1 MQADIV
7 IIGGG
12 PVGASLAILTAKAGF
27 ETALVDARD
36 LSAAPRPDGR
46 NYAIVRGSWR
56 LLQAVGIADELEPD
70 AQPLNGLEA
79 IDGGKHWLGA
89 PSVLFT
95 NEDLASH
102 DAGGTLGLMVEA
114 GRLQASLDKALA
126 KQKGLT
132 HLAPEKF
139 SDFEAT
145 SGGVIVKLES
155 GKEIKAA
162 LLVGCDGMNS
172 PVRNAAGIETE
183 GRAYGKSVFA
193 ADVALER
200 PHKGIAR
207 QLFTPEGP
215 FATLPLTGDRANLA
229 WYMKTGAAETLVKLD
244 VAEIEAELNARF
256 AGFAG
261 KMKLISKPIA
271 YPLILK
277 LATSMIGDRVALLG
291 DAAHRVNPLAGQGL
305 NLGIK
310 DVAALIE
317 VMTDA
322 RYAGLDIGAATVL
335 ERYKEWRRFDT
346 MLTAY
351 SMDGIERA
359 FSNDN
364 IVLKPLRGLALTAAN
379 RIGPIRRAMAR
390 QASADQK
397 DLPKLLRGE
406 AL

>member
-1 MQADIV
+1 
-7 IIGGG
+7 
-12 PVGASLAILTAKAGF
+12 
-27 ETALVDARD
+27 
-36 LSAAPRPDGR
+36 
-46 NYAIVRGSWR
+46 
-56 LLQAVGIADELEPD
+56 
-70 AQPLNGLEA
+70 
-79 IDGGKHWLGA
+79 
-89 PSVLFT
+89 
-95 NEDLASH
+95 
-102 DAGGTLGLMVEA
+102 
-114 GRLQASLDKALA
+114 
-126 KQKGLT
+126 
-132 HLAPEKF
+132 
-139 SDFEAT
+139 
-145 SGGVIVKLES
+145 
-155 GKEIKAA
+155 
-162 LLVGCDGMNS
+162 
-172 PVRNAAGIETE
+172 
-183 GRAYGKSVFA
+183 
-193 ADVALER
+193 
-200 PHKGIAR
+200 
-207 QLFTPEGP
+207 
-215 FATLPLTGDRANLA
+215 
-229 WYMKTGAAETLVKLD
+229 MKTGAAETLVKLD

>member
-12 PVGASLAILTAKAGF
+12 PVGASLAILAAKAGF

-56 LLQAVGIADELEPD
+56 LLQAVGVADELEPD

-102 DAGGTLGLMVEA
+102 DAGGTLGFMVEA
-114 GRLQASLDKALA
+114 GRLQVSLDKALVGQA
-126 KQKGLT
+126 GLT

-139 SDFEAT
+139 SDYEAT
-145 SGGVIVKLES
+145 SGGVIAKLES

-200 PHKGIAR
+200 PHEGIAR